1 MRFPEKAMAPHS
13 SILAWRIPGT
23 GEPGKLPSMGLHRV
37 THDWSDLAAA
47 AATAMRFL
55 SSGWMELVSQ
65 HCVSSGSRSLCCLM
79 EFHPTCTYSSYI
91 VFSNRLKRISILIS
105 GTVFPRI
112 SSSLVLCPTNSTYF
126 IGESCTLPGLACPMP
141 LSTKDFQ
148 GDCSQ
153 NKGNFHIIYFPFP
166 WITILHYL
174 LPSLWKLLFHMF
186 LQFLNY
192 L

>member
-13 SILAWRIPGT
+13 SILSWRIPGT

-65 HCVSSGSRSLCCLM
+65 HCVSSGSCSLCCLM

-174 LPSLWKLLFHMF
+174 W
-186 LQFLNY
+186 
-192 L
+192 